1 MAKKQEE
8 HIIDPIFN
16 VVYDEY
22 QKTTERSRSFDTRAG
37 IFITFLMASFPLYLQ
52 IIDIRYIK
60 NQLSKDLFSF
70 VEVTQLL
77 FFFGAL
83 ALFICA
89 FILLACVMSTRKY
102 WTYDTSVF
110 EGLDINEYRSEN
122 ATSDD
127 INVQLIAD
135 FNTFILYNI
144 AVVDKKAKLFT
155 VALWLSCAYVIATII
170 SIILIIL

>member
-77 FFFGAL
+77 FFF
-83 ALFICA
+83 
-89 FILLACVMSTRKY
+89 
-102 WTYDTSVF
+102 
-110 EGLDINEYRSEN
+110 
-122 ATSDD
+122 
-127 INVQLIAD
+127 
-135 FNTFILYNI
+135 
-144 AVVDKKAKLFT
+144 
-155 VALWLSCAYVIATII
+155 
-170 SIILIIL
+170 